1 MHWSP
6 RVASLTLV
14 QLLFYLKAGSPVSV
28 SHSLRHYLM
37 ATPTGSGLPR
47 FLEVGLLDGMPFFR
61 YDSNVGRAVALSPW
75 FSDFVIG
82 REGDQLNWD
91 MQTAQQ
97 ILTRGLGEAMHRF
110 NHTGIHVFQGTLGC
124 ELLSN
129 GLPRPFLSYSYD
141 GSDFISY
148 EPSTRTWTPAQPQA
162 FVYKQLREAD
172 LDYQPVLDSYYG
184 AVCVAHL
191 REFLDHAGD
200 VLKETAKPE
209 VTLIEKRSHLSSVPE
224 VTCHVTGF
232 YPPEVMVEW
241 LEAGGSPLVEGV
253 TSGEVLPNGDGTY
266 QFRKTLKMSSG
277 AKDTQS
283 YSCLV
288 LHSSIPTNITVT
300 WAPKRN
306 GTDWIIVGVAVV
318 AVAAILTAIAVV
330 AWKEVLVPATVY
342 LALTSTIWWTGSVE
356 ADRSG
361 DTGEE
366 EDGHSQEGKSARCAF
381 LRE

>member
-200 VLKETAKPE
+200 VLKETG
-209 VTLIEKRSHLSSVPE
+209 SHQGLYPS
-224 VTCHVTGF
+224 
-232 YPPEVMVEW
+232 PPENGG
-241 LEAGGSPLVEGV
+241 LGFGSPELQCTQAKRTKYENSMPSVSAS
-253 TSGEVLPNGDGTY
+253 TTHLCKL
-266 QFRKTLKMSSG
+266 FRAFITL
-277 AKDTQS
+277 
-283 YSCLV
+283 
-288 LHSSIPTNITVT
+288 
-300 WAPKRN
+300 
-306 GTDWIIVGVAVV
+306 
-318 AVAAILTAIAVV
+318 
-330 AWKEVLVPATVY
+330 
-342 LALTSTIWWTGSVE
+342 
-356 ADRSG
+356 
-361 DTGEE
+361 
-366 EDGHSQEGKSARCAF
+366 
-381 LRE
+381 